1 MVLWRQDLRQQ
12 FLPLF
17 GHQQGIE
24 GGGGEE
30 GDGGMAAITI
40 QTDLLWGRRMMFG
53 FILKIG
59 IYLFIG
65 FIGCLKMQDLLGA
78 HW

>member
-1 MVLWRQDLRQQ
+1 
-12 FLPLF
+12 
-17 GHQQGIE
+17 
-24 GGGGEE
+24 
-30 GDGGMAAITI
+30 
-40 QTDLLWGRRMMFG
+40 MMFG